1 MNTITKNFGPF
12 VTFPSLVEGLMTDY
26 NQKNS
31 LSKSLP
37 LVNIHESENE
47 FEIELAIPGLQ
58 KENIKITIEDKT
70 LKISTEYTKES
81 NSEENKLN
89 IKYIKK
95 EFDYTAFE
103 RSFKLPITV
112 DSDKIEAGYDNGVLK
127 LTLPKKEE
135 AKPKEPKA
143 IEVN

>member
-81 NSEENKLN
+81 NSEENISN

-112 DSDKIEAGYDNGVLK
+112 DSDKIEASYDNGVLK